1 MPKTKQTSE
10 PLEAGKKAPSFCLSD
25 TDGKEH
31 CLKDYKG
38 KWVVLYF
45 YPRDNTPGCTRE
57 ACDFRDAKSRWSRR
71 KAVVLGVSADSAKS
85 HEKFRTKYDLN
96 FPLLVDADA
105 EVAKKYGV
113 WQKKSMYG
121 KLFYGLVRSTFV
133 IDPDGKIARA
143 YYKVKVDGHVD
154 DVLDTL
160 SEAS

>member
-1 MPKTKQTSE
+1 MPTKKSKTDQ
-10 PLEAGKKAPSFCLSD
+10 LEAGSQAPDFCLSD
-25 TDGKEH
+25 TDGLEHGLKE
-31 CLKDYKG
+31 YEG
-38 KWVVLYF
+38 KWVVLFF

-57 ACDFRDAKSRWSRR
+57 ACDFRDARPQWSRR
-71 KAVVLGVSADSAKS
+71 EAVVLGVSTDSATS

-96 FPLLVDADA
+96 FPLLVDTDA
-105 EVAKKYGV
+105 VLAKTYGV

-121 KLFYGLVRSTFV
+121 KLFYGMVRSTFV

-160 SEAS
+160 SGAS